1 MINVISKKCVS
12 VQSNEYS
19 VKVGKAL
26 GDVRLQE
33 TTARQRGIMDEA
45 FLELLEEEAG
55 DLDKISDQQIIGI
68 YEIVTEIVSPI
79 EIELIQGGT

>member
-45 FLELLEEEAG
+45 FLELLEEG
-55 DLDKISDQQIIGI
+55 DLEKISDQEIIGI
-68 YEIVTEIVSPI
+68 YEMVTEIVSPI

>member
-1 MINVISKKCVS
+1 MINVISKKCVN

-45 FLELLEEEAG
+45 FLELLEEEEG
-55 DLDKISDQQIIGI
+55 DLEKISDQEIIGI
-68 YEIVTEIVSPI
+68 YEMVTEIVSPI